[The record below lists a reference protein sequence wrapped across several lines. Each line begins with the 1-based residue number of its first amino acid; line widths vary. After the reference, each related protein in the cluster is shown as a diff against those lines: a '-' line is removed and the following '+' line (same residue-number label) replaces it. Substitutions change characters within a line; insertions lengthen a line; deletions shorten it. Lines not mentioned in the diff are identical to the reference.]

1 MVGWNRRAGY
11 QMTPMSN
18 PKLTPLNLYKITPK
32 TNCGQCFL
40 PSCLAFCAAVV
51 AGQKTFADCPH
62 LRQEDIASL
71 GPIIQNRDNR
81 DSVLPEFLEK
91 LEKKVADID
100 FQRAAPILGC
110 TSEQSNQ
117 LNVNSLG
124 KKFTVDKQGKIHS
137 ECHIISWIQ
146 APILSYVTHPTH
158 MDITGNWISFREL
171 KGGIDWQGLFTSRCE
186 KPLRSL
192 ADANP
197 DLLTDLIDLFMGK
210 ETNWYEADIA
220 LILHPLP
227 HIPILICYQA
237 ADEDLGSEL
246 TIFFDE
252 CCGANL
258 HIKSIYT
265 LCAGLVKMFEQI
277 AASHHNS

>member
-1 MVGWNRRAGY
+1 MN
-11 QMTPMSN
+11 N
-18 PKLTPLNLYKITPK
+18 KILTPLELYKITPK
-32 TNCGQCFL
+32 SNCSQCFL

-62 LRQEDIASL
+62 LKQEDINTLA
-71 GPIIQNRDNR
+71 PVVQNRENR
-81 DSVLPEFLEK
+81 NSVRPEFLEK
-91 LEKKVADID
+91 LEKKVSTID
-100 FQRAAPILGC
+100 FQQAAPILGC
-110 TSEQSNQ
+110 TSDHNNQ
-117 LNVNSLG
+117 LTVNSLG
-124 KKFTVDKQGKIHS
+124 KKFIVDNQGNIQS
-137 ECHIISWIQ
+137 QCHIIPWVQ
-146 APILSYVTHPTH
+146 APILSYITHPTH
-158 MDITGNWISFREL
+158 MDITGKWISFREL
-171 KGGIDWQGLFTSRCE
+171 QGGIDWQGLFTSRCE
-186 KPLRSL
+186 QPLQKL

-197 DLLTDLIDLFMGK
+197 TLLEDLIDLFNGQ
-210 ETNWYEADIA
+210 ETKWYEADFA

-237 ADEDLGSEL
+237 ADEDLGSEI

-277 AASHHNS
+277 ADMHHHK

>member
-1 MVGWNRRAGY
+1 
-11 QMTPMSN
+11 MTKA
-18 PKLTPLNLYKITPK
+18 KLTPLNLYKITPK

-51 AGQKTFADCPH
+51 SGQKTFADCPH
-62 LRQEDIASL
+62 LRQEDIAPL
-71 GPIIQNRDNR
+71 APISQDRENRESAR
-81 DSVLPEFLEK
+81 PEFLEK
-91 LEKKVADID
+91 LEKKVATID
-100 FQRAAPILGC
+100 FQKAAPILGC
-110 TSEQSNQ
+110 TSDHNNQ
-117 LNVNSLG
+117 LTVTSLG
-124 KKFTVDKQGKIHS
+124 KKFIVDNQGSISS
-137 ECHIISWIQ
+137 ECHIIPWVQ

-171 KGGIDWQGLFTSRCE
+171 EGGIDWQGLFKSRCE
-186 KPLRSL
+186 EPLRRL

-197 DLLTDLIDLFMGK
+197 AFLKDLIDLFMGQ
-210 ETNWYEADIA
+210 ETTWYEADIA

-237 ADEDLGSEL
+237 ADDDLGSEI

-277 AASHHNS
+277 VNRHYR